1 MERSS
6 MRVLGI
12 DVEMLLRI
20 VNVNVAVNVNGSNR
34 NC

>member
-1 MERSS
+1 

-12 DVEMLLRI
+12 DVEMVLRI

>member
-1 MERSS
+1 